1 MPSEVEIL
9 TYSREFFRC
18 PTVSFP
24 QTFIVDKVVVVV
36 SENFGDAPLGEAATF
51 WEVCAT
57 EMSDSNPCVVA
68 IDRFSHGSLLIEIIL
83 VVKYIAIF

>member
-9 TYSREFFRC
+9 TYSREC

-51 WEVCAT
+51 WEVFAT

-68 IDRFSHGSLLIEIIL
+68 ILPWLSVD
-83 VVKYIAIF
+83 